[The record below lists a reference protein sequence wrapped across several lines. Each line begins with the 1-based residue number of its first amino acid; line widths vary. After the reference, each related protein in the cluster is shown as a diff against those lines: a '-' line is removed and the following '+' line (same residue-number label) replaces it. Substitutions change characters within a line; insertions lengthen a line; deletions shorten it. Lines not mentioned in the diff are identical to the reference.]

1 MQDEDAGMTR
11 FTGKVAFITG
21 AASGIGKATAL
32 RLGGEGAQ
40 LFLGDIDSSG
50 LAQTAREL
58 PEKTIVH
65 TVHLDVTNSQGC
77 AEAVEACVS
86 KLGRLDV
93 LCNIAGIAMCK
104 HLTDITDEQWQRMM
118 GININ
123 SVFFLCR
130 AAMPHLIENKGN
142 IINMASSAGLE
153 GQAYNSAYC
162 ATKAAVVMFSKSLA
176 IEYSKKGV
184 RVNAICPG
192 MVKTPLT
199 AQFSIPEDVDEQLL
213 MKMFPLLDGAE
224 PEEIA
229 ASIAYLA
236 SDEARFV
243 TGIAFPIDGAQT
255 AG

>member
-1 MQDEDAGMTR
+1 MAR

-21 AASGIGKATAL
+21 AASGIGRATAL
-32 RLGGEGAQ
+32 RLGREGAQ
-40 LFLGDIDSSG
+40 LFLADIDTQG
-50 LAQTAREL
+50 LAQTVSDL
-58 PEKTIVH
+58 PEEANVETAL
-65 TVHLDVTNSQGC
+65 LDVTDSQGC
-77 AEAVEACVS
+77 ADAVQECIS
-86 KLGRLDV
+86 RLGQLDV

-104 HLTDITDEQWQRMM
+104 HLTDISDEEWQRMLD
-118 GININ
+118 ININ
-123 SVFFLCR
+123 SVFFLSR
-130 AAMPHLIENKGN
+130 AAMPHLIASKGN

-176 IEYSKKGV
+176 IEYAKKGV

-199 AQFSIPEDVDEQLL
+199 DQFNVPEGVDEQLL
-213 MKMFPLLDGAE
+213 MKLFPLIDGAD
-224 PEEIA
+224 PQEIA

>member
-1 MQDEDAGMTR
+1 MAR
-11 FTGKVAFITG
+11 FTGKVAFVTG
-21 AASGIGKATAL
+21 AASGIGRATAI
-32 RLGGEGAQ
+32 RLAREEAQ
-40 LFLGDIDSSG
+40 LFLADIDTRG
-50 LAQTAREL
+50 LAQTVSEL
-58 PEKTIVH
+58 PEDTTVH
-65 TVHLDVTNSQGC
+65 TVHLDVTDSQSC
-77 AEAVEACVS
+77 ADKIEECVTTFG
-86 KLGRLDV
+86 KLDV

-104 HLTDITDEQWQRMM
+104 HLTDITDVEWQRMM
-118 GININ
+118 NININ

-130 AAMPHLIENKGN
+130 AAMPHLIKSNGN

-176 IEYSKKGV
+176 IEYSKQGV
-184 RVNAICPG
+184 RVNSVCPG

-199 AQFSIPEDVDEQLL
+199 EQFNIPEDVDEQLL
-213 MKMFPLLDGAE
+213 MKMFPLVDGAE

>member
-1 MQDEDAGMTR
+1 MAR
-11 FTGKVAFITG
+11 FTGKVAFVTG
-21 AASGIGKATAL
+21 AASGIGRATAI
-32 RLGGEGAQ
+32 RLGNEGAR
-40 LFLGDIDSSG
+40 LYLVDIDSQG
-50 LAQTAREL
+50 LAQTVSEL
-58 PEKTIVH
+58 PKDTVVH
-65 TVHLDVTNSQGC
+65 TAHLDVTDSQGC
-77 AEAVEACVS
+77 TDKIEDCVS
-86 KLGRLDV
+86 TLGQLDV

-104 HLTDITDEQWQRMM
+104 HLTDISDDEWQRMLN
-118 GININ
+118 ININ
-123 SVFFLCR
+123 SVFFLSR
-130 AAMPHLIENKGN
+130 AAMPHLINSKGN

-184 RVNAICPG
+184 RVNSVCPG

-199 AQFSIPEDVDEQLL
+199 EKFNIPEDVDEQLL
-213 MKMFPLLDGAE
+213 MKLFPLVDGAE